1 MSYLVGAEA
10 LVRTMAPLSRSR
22 SGRRVHDAEARSI
35 PREIPLAG
43 IPRS

>member
-10 LVRTMAPLSRSR
+10 LVNKMAPLSRPR
-22 SGRRVHDAEARSI
+22 SGRRVHDAAVRSI
-35 PREIPLAG
+35 AREIPLAG